1 MRTYLL
7 PIIIGGWL
15 LGLLAVWAAS
25 EQRQT
30 QTAAF
35 QALHEEG
42 RAVCAALEGS
52 FQANI
57 RRGRFQQER
66 FQNLMQSV
74 AATGNIRFVSLRQ
87 PAAWAIAAGDP
98 PADVDQLTGEGSRL
112 DETVFVTW
120 RTVQLQECMQGQGQ
134 GQGMRHGYGRWAES
148 MDTEAKGDQML
159 VVGLRVE
166 RYHATLAE
174 ARRRVWVLLAVGTL
188 AVLGTLAAWAA
199 TLRGRALAGRLER
212 ERSRT
217 AHLEELSLAAAGLA
231 HETKNPLNVVRGV
244 AQQLAVDVDLP
255 VTARERAAMV
265 VEEADR
271 ATARLSDF
279 LAYAR
284 SRPPKL
290 ERIDA
295 AALIRRVADLLR
307 PDFDSAGVCLNVQ
320 AEALPVRA
328 DAEQFQQVLMNLLL
342 NAQVATPSGKTVT
355 VRLAREGA
363 GAMLEVRD
371 EGPGLPDEVRARLF
385 QPYVSGRDGGHGL
398 GLAIVKRISDAHGW
412 QVAAESAAGQGTRF
426 TFTGLSLAEEQGS

>member
-1 MRTYLL
+1 MRAYLF
-7 PIIIGGWL
+7 PILVGAVL
-15 LGLLAVWAAS
+15 LGLLGTWAGN

-30 QTAAF
+30 QRAAF
-35 QALHEEG
+35 DALHEEG

-52 FQANI
+52 LQANM

-66 FQNLMQSV
+66 FQSLMDNV

-87 PAAWAIAAGDP
+87 AEAWSITAGNP
-98 PADVDQLTGEGSRL
+98 PSDVVQLTGEGSRL
-112 DETVFVTW
+112 DESAFVVW
-120 RTVQLQECMQGQGQ
+120 RTIQLQGCMQ
-134 GQGMRHGYGRWAES
+134 GQGMRHGRGRWAES
-148 MDTEAKGDQML
+148 MDTDAKGDQTL
-159 VVGLRVE
+159 VVGMRVD
-166 RYHATLAE
+166 RYHTALKE
-174 ARRRVWVLLAVGTL
+174 ARQRVWVLLAIGTL

-199 TLRGRALAGRLER
+199 TLRSRALAGRLER
-212 ERSRT
+212 ERSRA

-244 AQQLAVDVDLP
+244 AQQLAVDDRLP
-255 VTARERAAMV
+255 EPARERAGEI

-271 ATARLSDF
+271 ATARLGDF

-295 AALIRRVADLLR
+295 AALTRRVADLLR
-307 PDFDSAGVCLNVQ
+307 PDFESAGVRLEVE

-328 DAEQFQQVLMNLLL
+328 DTEQFQQVLMNLLL

-355 VRLAREGA
+355 LRLAREGA

-371 EGPGLPDEVRARLF
+371 EGCGIPDEVRARLF
-385 QPYVSGRDGGHGL
+385 QPYVSGRAGGHGL
-398 GLAIVKRISDAHGW
+398 GLAIVKRIADAHGW
-412 QVAAESAAGQGTRF
+412 QVAVESAPVQGTRF
-426 TFTGLSLAEEQGS
+426 VFSGLEMAEGHTS